1 MVELRAGIIGM
12 GVMGMLHA
20 GTLNSLENVKV
31 IAVTELEK
39 LVIKFIQKFLP
50 NVKVYEDFKEMI
62 EKENLDFVYITT
74 PVKSHISIATY
85 CAKKDIP
92 FFIEKPLSRTATEC
106 KELCKILRN
115 KKITNMVGFNLR
127 YSSTFLKAKEL
138 LDKKSIGKITNVKA
152 TAFRT
157 LVLKEG
163 TGWRF
168 QKESSGGGVL
178 VDIGIHMIDLLLWFF
193 GKIEKVKIEEISFVF
208 PEIDDS
214 VSASLEFENK
224 IKCMFETAW
233 NVKNY
238 RLQETTLEIHGELG
252 KIKVNEDY
260 VKIQY
265 FKSDEEI
272 WYRQSLYKGVE
283 IDIGGSMYTWEDT
296 DFVNCLRNE
305 KQLGSNIINSAQ
317 VQSVI
322 DSIYESAKTK
332 KQEGVTCV

>member
-1 MVELRAGIIGM
+1 
-12 GVMGMLHA
+12 MLHA

-31 IAVTELEK
+31 VAVTDLEK

-50 NVKVYEDFKEMI
+50 NVKVYENFKKML

-74 PVKSHISIATY
+74 PVKSHISIATH
-85 CAKKDIP
+85 CAKNNIS
-92 FFIEKPLSRTATEC
+92 FFIEKPLSKTAIEC
-106 KELCKILRN
+106 KELCEILRN
-115 KKITNMVGFNLR
+115 KKTTNMVGFNLR

-138 LDKKSIGKITNVKA
+138 LDKKMIGEILDVRA

-178 VDIGIHMIDLLLWFF
+178 VDIGIHVLDLLLWFF
-193 GKIEKVKIEEISFVF
+193 GKIEKVEIKKISFVF

-214 VSASLEFENK
+214 VTASLEFENK
-224 IKCMFETAW
+224 INCIFETSW

-238 RLQETTLEIHGELG
+238 RLLEITLEIRGKLG

-260 VKIQY
+260 VKIQH
-265 FKSDEEI
+265 FKSDKESDEEI
-272 WYRQSLYKGVE
+272 WYRQSLYKGAE
-283 IDIGGSMYTWEDT
+283 IDIGGSMYTWEDV

-305 KQLGSNIINSAQ
+305 KHLGSNVINSTR
-317 VQSVI
+317 VQSVV
-322 DSIYESAKTK
+322 DSIYKSAKAK
-332 KQEGVTCV
+332 KQVGVTYI

>member
-1 MVELRAGIIGM
+1 M

-31 IAVTELEK
+31 VAVTELEK

-50 NVKVYEDFKEMI
+50 NVKVYENFKKMLEN
-62 EKENLDFVYITT
+62 ENLDFVYITT
-74 PVKSHISIATY
+74 PVKSHISIATH
-85 CAKKDIP
+85 CAKYGIP
-92 FFIEKPLSRTATEC
+92 FFIEKPLSRTASEC
-106 KELCKILRN
+106 KELCEILR
-115 KKITNMVGFNLR
+115 KKEITNMVGFNLR

-138 LDKKSIGKITNVKA
+138 LDKKIIGDILDIRA

-178 VDIGIHMIDLLLWFF
+178 LDNGIHMIDLLLWFF
-193 GKIEKVKIEEISFVF
+193 GKIEKVRLEKISFVF

-214 VSASLEFENK
+214 VTASLEFENK
-224 IKCMFETAW
+224 IKCIFETAW

-238 RLQETTLEIHGELG
+238 RLQETTLEIRGKLG
-252 KIKVNEDY
+252 KIKINEDY
-260 VKIQY
+260 VKIQNI
-265 FKSDEEI
+265 KSDKEVDEEI

-283 IDIGGSMYTWEDT
+283 IDIGGSMYSWEDV
-296 DFVNCLRNE
+296 DFINCLRNK
-305 KQLGSNIINSAQ
+305 KQPASNVINSNRA
-317 VQSVI
+317 QSVI
-322 DSIYESAKTK
+322 DSIYKSAKTK
-332 KQEGVTCV
+332 KQEGVTYV